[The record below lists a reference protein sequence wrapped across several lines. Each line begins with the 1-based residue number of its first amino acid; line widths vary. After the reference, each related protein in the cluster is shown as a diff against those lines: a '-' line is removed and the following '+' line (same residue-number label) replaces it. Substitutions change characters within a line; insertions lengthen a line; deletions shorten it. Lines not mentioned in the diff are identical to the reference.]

1 MTETPET
8 PDEFAA
14 AAEPQPGDQERDEP
28 QAVGSA
34 EVEPAEH
41 DGEAEEPDYQDL
53 YLRAAAETENVRKR
67 ARRDVEQAGARGVA
81 RLAREMLPALD
92 NLERA
97 LESAE
102 QMEGEGDH
110 PITAGIRLVQQELT
124 AGLTRVG
131 IEAFSPEGEVF
142 DPHQHDAVAQVA
154 ADGAAPGT
162 ITNVVQTGYR
172 YRDEILRHAKVTV
185 AP

>member
-1 MTETPET
+1 MSEQPEPIETGADVT
-8 PDEFAA
+8 GDE
-14 AAEPQPGDQERDEP
+14 AAEHQSD
-28 QAVGSA
+28 GSA
-34 EVEPAEH
+34 HAEPSMEV
-41 DGEAEEPDYQDL
+41 GGSEAAPDFHDL

-67 ARRDVEQAGARGVA
+67 ARRDVEQASARGVA
-81 RLAREMLPALD
+81 RLARELLPALD

-97 LESAE
+97 LEAAE

-131 IEAFSPEGEVF
+131 IEAFSPDREPF

-154 ADGAAPGT
+154 ADGVGSGV

>member
-1 MTETPET
+1 MSEHEREEQLAETGDALGGEAV
-8 PDEFAA
+8 PDPHEPGEPTQ
-14 AAEPQPGDQERDEP
+14 AEPPPPAGDTDT
-28 QAVGSA
+28 
-34 EVEPAEH
+34 
-41 DGEAEEPDYQDL
+41 PDYQDL

-67 ARRDVEQAGARGVA
+67 ARRDVEQANARGVA
-81 RLAREMLPALD
+81 RLARELLPALD

-97 LESAE
+97 LEAAE

-110 PITAGIRLVQQELT
+110 PITKGIRLVQQELT

-131 IEAFSPEGEVF
+131 IEAFTPAGEQF
-142 DPHQHDAVAQVA
+142 DPHQHDAVAQVP
-154 ADGAAPGT
+154 ADGVASGT